1 MYKTKSQKGGQIM
14 NKLMSVDAVIDW
26 HIEQAKEC
34 RQKEEK
40 ENRNFHLDIATTL
53 IWQTKWENEDLRT
66 AMCSEIISLK
76 EAN

>member
-1 MYKTKSQKGGQIM
+1 M
-14 NKLMSVDAVIDW
+14 NKLMSVDSVIDW

-76 EAN
+76 EAK